1 MAYAWTPWSS
11 AIYPTFD
18 TNDTKVVVS
27 LPAAK
32 TFTAVVSIHRLQE
45 QPQPPDTQ
53 TATMFFLPNE
63 EMDRNILRYLILEHK
78 IPKSLNRGSKGP
90 TRTTQNNRMTK
101 MRIAFWNML
110 GQAVDR
116 KYALKARGMTHRTVP
131 LLVRMPDGNGHL
143 VKCKS
148 RLNRDGDKEIEHGE
162 AAFMIR
168 EVGLE
173 KASTED
179 HDHQEL
185 PQGRALQVPADFALI
200 AFIWSSAQASI
211 LR

>member
-11 AIYPTFD
+11 ADPTFD
-18 TNDTKVVVS
+18 PNDTKVVVS

-32 TFTAVVSIHRLQE
+32 TLTTVVSIHRLQE

-53 TATMFFLPNE
+53 TAAMFFLPNE

-90 TRTTQNNRMTK
+90 TKTTQNNRMTK
-101 MRIAFWNML
+101 MRSAFWNML
-110 GQAVDR
+110 GQAIDR
-116 KYALKARGMTHRTVP
+116 EYDLKARGMTHRTVP

-148 RLNRDGDKEIEHGE
+148 RLNRDGEEKVEDGKEALMVEK
-162 AAFMIR
+162 F
-168 EVGLE
+168 GLN
-173 KASTED
+173 KAVTED
-179 HDHQEL
+179 DDHEML
-185 PQGRALQVPADFALI
+185 PLGRPLQVSADFDLV
-200 AFIWSSAQASI
+200 AFIWSSAQGSI